1 MIDQHYRFFMEN
13 ILNETSSPNLLAGF
27 HFLEQKG
34 DKIIFPKKYMASL
47 KSLVSQDI
55 KRLKVENPEMPIQ
68 KVMVAVLNGLNEKLP
83 SDMLLEITEFAI
95 KKWENSTPV
104 LQA

>member
-1 MIDQHYRFFMEN
+1 MMKNNVEN
-13 ILNETSSPNLLAGF
+13 VLNEPSSPNFLEGLR
-27 HFLEQKG
+27 FLEQKG
-34 DKIIFPKKYMASL
+34 DEIIFPKKYMTSL

-68 KVMVAVLNGLNEKLP
+68 KVIVAILNGLSEKLP
-83 SDMLLEITEFAI
+83 SDMLIEITEFAI
-95 KKWENSTPV
+95 KKWENPTSV

>member
-1 MIDQHYRFFMEN
+1 MMKNNLLN
-13 ILNETSSPNLLAGF
+13 IKEDVSDETSSPNLLEGL

-68 KVMVAVLNGLNEKLP
+68 KVIVTILNGLNEKLP
-83 SDMLLEITEFAI
+83 SGILLEITEFAI
-95 KKWENSTPV
+95 KKWENPTPV